1 VDTEQEELEA
11 LKKWWAENGR
21 VVVIGLVLGLGSVF
35 GWTTW
40 QSRVEASAEQ
50 LSVVYQNMVEMAASD
65 EHGDAVK
72 QADGIIAEHP
82 GSEYAALAGLLGAKS
97 ALAIDMPA
105 DAKRLLEWVIANAG
119 RAELKDVARIRK
131 ARLLLDEGQG
141 DAGLAVIEQVDGAAF
156 FAAIEEL
163 RGDILVESRNAEAA
177 AKAYESALA
186 SNTLSGSM
194 RARVQMKL
202 DDLGIGVSP

>member
-65 EHGDAVK
+65 EHGDTVN

-156 FAAIEEL
+156 FAAVEEL